1 LKRIVSSLILIFW
14 LIVLTGCTYKSAAVE
29 FGKYYLENSNDAYI
43 EIISETKIVFVNVK
57 FPEVEAGLLDVFGEL
72 NVAEMLASTYDFAEN
87 DYLYVEILDLELDGE
102 PYSMA
107 LRLNYSRT
115 DKAISTTD
123 QVFFFFL

>member
-1 LKRIVSSLILIFW
+1 MKRIVSSLILIFW

-57 FPEVEAGLLDVFGEL
+57 FPEVEAGLIDVFGEL

-107 LRLNYSRT
+107 LRLSYSRN

-123 QVFFFFL
+123 QVFFLK